1 MSLNFSRQQILQ
13 RIKGMVAPPDNLSRT
28 ATPHTPRP
36 QQRQGAASSTG
47 NLKLNRRRV
56 TLSRSARRWSRGI
69 VWSLVGLT
77 GFSVI
82 YGMVARIETS
92 VEASGKLEPSR
103 GVTKV
108 SAPFAAIVRE
118 VLVKD
123 GERVRADQPLM
134 ILRDESAGQTM
145 ASLRSNHQQVQR
157 DLAITRQ
164 RLGLPNVNGIQLD
177 EGALRESSIAE
188 EETRLRQKIL
198 TYETAKAEASKQ
210 GEAAVLAS
218 LEERAAISNR
228 TLERLIRLQ
237 RQGAVSNLQVDQER
251 QRLLD
256 TQMQLDKQR
265 TLVAQAPAH
274 AAASALRTAHVP
286 IQEQRDLYKRLGEL
300 NHDLADVNRQLADQ
314 RQRETLLTIRAP
326 RSGVVFDLN
335 IGDGELAS
343 PTAPLLEVV
352 PFEGLRARVMIPN
365 KDVGFVKEGMPAE
378 VRIASY
384 PFTEYGAL
392 KGSLIR
398 VGADSKATNPNVP
411 AEHFPAIIQLEASSL
426 ERKGRTLPL
435 KTGMAVTSL
444 IKLGSRP
451 AISML
456 SDRIVSLFDG
466 VRHIR

>member
-1 MSLNFSRQQILQ
+1 MSPNFSRQQILQ
-13 RIKGMVAPPDNLSRT
+13 RIKGMIAPPDNRSRT
-28 ATPHTPRP
+28 STPHTPRP
-36 QQRQGAASSTG
+36 QQHQGGASLTG

-82 YGMVARIETS
+82 YGLVARIETS

-145 ASLRSNHQQVQR
+145 ASLLSNHQQVQR

-177 EGALRESSIAE
+177 EDALRESSNAE

-198 TYETAKAEASKQ
+198 TYESVKAEASKR

-314 RQRETLLTIRAP
+314 RKREKFLTVRAP

-335 IGDGELAS
+335 IGEGELAS
-343 PTAPLLEVV
+343 PTNPLLEVV

-392 KGSLIR
+392 KGTLIH

-411 AEHFPAIIQLEASSL
+411 AEHFPAIIQLETSSL